1 MWFRCGSAEVA
12 LTFLNTAV
20 MMELDDISPF
30 IIRSQCYLRLGRT
43 EEALEDAEK
52 AMEMDR

>member
-1 MWFRCGSAEVA
+1 MLFRCGSAEVA
-12 LTFLNTAV
+12 LTFLNSAV
-20 MMELDDISPF
+20 MLELDDISPF
-30 IIRSQCYLRLGRT
+30 IIRSQCYLRLART